1 MIVKVDSNQR
11 ENEVEDCQFDVID
24 QLKGV
29 MKAKDLII
37 KQLESEAIESI
48 NQAELLENKIQS
60 LEAKLLNNKS
70 NNN

>member
-1 MIVKVDSNQR
+1 
-11 ENEVEDCQFDVID
+11 
-24 QLKGV
+24 

>member
-37 KQLESEAIESI
+37 KQLESEAMESI

>member
-29 MKAKDLII
+29 MKAKDLMI